1 MLWRRLEPWKWEV
14 QWLTIGSWQQPAE
27 RIIEVGPLKT
37 IWEVAQE
44 LSVYYS
50 KVIQHLKQIGKV
62 KKPDKWVPHE
72 VTINEKSHPFQVFSS
87 LILCNNEPFIDQIVM
102 YKKKWILHDNQ
113 WWPAQWLDWKEA
125 AKHFPKPSLHQKK
138 SLGHW
143 RSATSLIDYS
153 FLNPNETIISEN
165 YAQQIN
171 EMHWKLQ
178 CLQPAL
184 INKGPNS
191 SPWQRPTAQPTLQKL
206 NELGYKVLPHL
217 PYSPDFYPTDYPF
230 FKHLDNFLQGK
241 SFHSQQEAENAFQEF
256 VESWS
261 TDFYATGINKLIS
274 HWQTCLSLVTKI

>member
-1 MLWRRLEPWKWEV
+1 MN
-14 QWLTIGSWQQPAE
+14 
-27 RIIEVGPLKT
+27 
-37 IWEVAQE
+37 
-44 LSVYYS
+44 
-50 KVIQHLKQIGKV
+50 H
-62 KKPDKWVPHE
+62 
-72 VTINEKSHPFQVFSS
+72 VTFE
-87 LILCNNEPFIDQIVM
+87 E
-102 YKKKWILHDNQ
+102 KWILYTNQ

-191 SPWQRPTAQPTLQKL
+191 PWQRPTAQPTLQKL

-217 PYSPDFYPTDYPF
+217 PFSPDLLPTDYYF
-230 FKHLDNFLQGK
+230 FKHLLTTFCRVNASTSSRRQKMLFKSLSNPEAQIFTLQ
-241 SFHSQQEAENAFQEF
+241 
-256 VESWS
+256 V
-261 TDFYATGINKLIS
+261 
-274 HWQTCLSLVTKI
+274 